1 MGPSV
6 RFQNILNLCAYL
18 SAALLLASCGVIDAS
33 LIKGLESASLP
44 DSSSS
49 DTFKIVS
56 LTADKVVGRD
66 KYVGFNDG
74 IPGGTTIDSNG
85 NFVTV
90 ESDGIYV
97 FDDDGDLVSH
107 IALSWVTYP
116 TQIVSNTHVAVAS
129 DGSYFIGGPHNG
141 SSTPLMKVSS
151 TGVVTQFPLVRTGY
165 GFTDVK
171 IIRRSNNTEEVHVTV
186 PIYTPVTTWPQLA
199 NLVTVYDLNGN
210 YIDEYGV
217 EADKPAVI
225 AQAPSG
231 NIYIMPQSSSQIF
244 VYSEARAYLGSLDF
258 AVLDQYN
265 EMSFAPN
272 GDLVLIKEGLTADAG
287 LYRYQVPSLT
297 LVDSVTTA
305 DDPTNMDYP
314 LELLTNGEN
323 VELTMG
329 SGFIRTRMRYE
340 FASGAYS
347 KTGELRSRGTQNGEF
362 DSVAMSV
369 SIAYNAI
376 TSDAAENLYA
386 FDQGNNR
393 VQSFTKAGVYRF
405 QSPVNVAGIT
415 SYDDFALA
423 ITSTHRLVAINWKDA
438 PSNNLYLQIFDQTGA
453 QVGVSDTAWAY
464 DSRDFIGID
473 DQDRL
478 WFKVFQGPL
487 TLLVGLDLTGVTQET
502 IDITDT
508 TTHFG
513 EANLDLFRV
522 IGSKIYSISLVTYKN
537 FVSEFDGTTQ
547 RLMSDDEMVAA
558 DIIAGLSNSLKKS
571 ADGSIYMKALRNDM
585 TTYTAVVI
593 NQNNKVVRRLD
604 SPYMDANSA
613 FQRLSTGLWAQ
624 TSFNRLVQL
633 KW

>member
-1 MGPSV
+1 
-6 RFQNILNLCAYL
+6 
-18 SAALLLASCGVIDAS
+18 
-33 LIKGLESASLP
+33 
-44 DSSSS
+44 
-49 DTFKIVS
+49 
-56 LTADKVVGRD
+56 
-66 KYVGFNDG
+66 
-74 IPGGTTIDSNG
+74 
-85 NFVTV
+85 
-90 ESDGIYV
+90 
-97 FDDDGDLVSH
+97 
-107 IALSWVTYP
+107 
-116 TQIVSNTHVAVAS
+116 
-129 DGSYFIGGPHNG
+129 
-141 SSTPLMKVSS
+141 
-151 TGVVTQFPLVRTGY
+151 
-165 GFTDVK
+165 
-171 IIRRSNNTEEVHVTV
+171 
-186 PIYTPVTTWPQLA
+186 
-199 NLVTVYDLNGN
+199 
-210 YIDEYGV
+210 
-217 EADKPAVI
+217 
-225 AQAPSG
+225 
-231 NIYIMPQSSSQIF
+231 
-244 VYSEARAYLGSLDF
+244 
-258 AVLDQYN
+258 
-265 EMSFAPN
+265 
-272 GDLVLIKEGLTADAG
+272 
-287 LYRYQVPSLT
+287 
-297 LVDSVTTA
+297 
-305 DDPTNMDYP
+305 MDYP
-314 LELLTNGEN
+314 LELLTNGEK